1 LRCIVFVAKVSIIIP
16 VLNEAS
22 GLHRTLRHLQLLD
35 PPAHEI
41 IVVDGGSIDDTVA
54 IARQYAASLIMTDR
68 PGRALQM
75 NRGAELATGTILCFL
90 HGDTCVPDDVVR
102 VMGTTLAD
110 TAIAGGGFISL
121 MTGSSTTRWL
131 TSLHNSLKTHYAAL
145 LFRPYRYFR
154 NGLRVLFGDQ
164 VIFCRRDDFWR
175 CGGFDE
181 ALPIMEDADLCV
193 RLSRLGRIYQV
204 NRCVQSSDRRV
215 AHWGALK
222 ANLIYLAIGLLWG
235 MGVSAHWLKQFYDD
249 VR

>member
-1 LRCIVFVAKVSIIIP
+1 MVVTEVVTAVSIIIP

-22 GLHRTLRHLQLLD
+22 CLDRTLRYLQILD

-41 IVVDGGSIDDTVA
+41 IVVDGGSTDDTIA
-54 IARQYAASLIMTDR
+54 IARHYSTILATTDR
-68 PGRALQM
+68 PGRAAQM
-75 NRGAELATGTILCFL
+75 NRGAELATGTTLCFL
-90 HGDTCVPDDVVR
+90 HGDTCVPDDVVT
-102 VMGTTLAD
+102 VITATLAD

-121 MTGSSTTRWL
+121 MTGSDTTRWL

-145 LFRPYRYFR
+145 LFHPYRYFR

-164 VIFCRRDDFWR
+164 VMFCRRQDFWD

-181 ALPIMEDADLCV
+181 RLPIMEDADFCL

-215 AHWGALK
+215 AGWGTLK
-222 ANLIYLAIGLLWG
+222 ANLIYLAIGSLWG
-235 MGVSAHWLKQFYDD
+235 MGVSAQWLKQFYDD